1 MNSFSTYNFRDQ
13 TTLIKFLID
22 INILNNAILDEYLEF
37 FQKNTEQIN
46 KELDSYD
53 SQDFSKIMTVI
64 NIFYKILEDVD
75 KNIPKSVRYNIG
87 FKVKNL

>member
-75 KNIPKSVRYNIG
+75 KIIPKSVRYNIG